1 MFRTTAGRVT
11 PIRSRHPRSRIVQT
25 GAAAL
30 AMGLLLAACGSTGG
44 SSGDGEG
51 GDDPVVMR
59 IASAPTDVY
68 LMDEFALSKGL
79 FADHNLKVDKFIYPQ
94 SGVQGSQLLASGAVD
109 AMQQDTLLTMASF
122 ANGQK
127 GKRPIIVGMRMP
139 TVTYAII
146 TRDGFEGPGADASF
160 EERMK
165 ALEGKTIGVTAIGAG
180 ADQQLTLA
188 LEEAGMD
195 KDSVTRLAVG
205 QMPPMIAQLKSK
217 RVDAVVSQT
226 WASSR
231 MMEAAT
237 GGSIYVEYADPS
249 LPEIVS
255 GQEVGPLVV
264 REDFLEKNPEAVK
277 DYLELQTATKKEM
290 LDHPDE
296 AAKFLNKNT
305 FDGKAA
311 DLSAAYVD
319 DWSKNVITKA
329 DPDWRMSREAFDRM
343 VEVGVRIGLLK
354 EGQVTYEDM
363 VADFA
368 QES

>member
-1 MFRTTAGRVT
+1 MFRTTAARVT
-11 PIRSRHPRSRIVQT
+11 GSRSHHPRRLLVQT
-25 GAAAL
+25 ASAAV
-30 AMGLLLAACGSTGG
+30 AMGLLLAACGSSGEASDGSGSGG
-44 SSGDGEG
+44 E
-51 GDDPVVMR
+51 PVTMK

-68 LMDEFALSKGL
+68 LMDEFALDQGL
-79 FADHNLKVDKFIYPQ
+79 FAKHDLKVDKFIYPQ
-94 SGVQGSQLLASGAVD
+94 SGVQGAQLLTSGAVD

-139 TVTYAII
+139 TTTYSII
-146 TRDGFEGPGADASF
+146 TRDSFDGAPADASF
-160 EERMK
+160 EEKMK

-195 KDSVTRLAVG
+195 KDSVTRLGVG

-217 RVDAVVSQT
+217 RVDAVISQT

-237 GGSIYVEYADPS
+237 GGSIYVEYTDPAA
-249 LPEIVS
+249 PEMIS
-255 GQEVGPLVV
+255 GQQVGPLVV
-264 REDFLEKNPEAVK
+264 REDFLKKNPEAVK
-277 DYLELQTATKKEM
+277 NYLALQTTIKDEM
-290 LDHPDE
+290 LENPDT
-296 AAKFLNKNT
+296 AAEFLNKRT

-311 DLSAAYVD
+311 ELSAAYVD

-329 DPDWRMSREAFDRM
+329 DPQWRMSREVFDRM
-343 VEVGVRIGLLK
+343 VAVGVQIGLLK

-368 QES
+368 QMD